1 MAQWYPG
8 FPPPGQQQAPFQQQP
23 QQQPPFAPQLG
34 PQPTGFPGP
43 RPPPQFQ
50 QGFLQ
55 TQPTGFPGPAL
66 QPPPPPQFL
75 QRTQTHSFLN
85 APPPQFSGLAPQQT
99 GFPAA
104 APLVAQPTGFV
115 DPRLRMM
122 TNTFMPVNTSAPYAP
137 SGAPQLAPQHGSNLQ
152 QSIIQHNQNRQGTPT
167 QQLSWAITKAEKKQ
181 YNAIFRVW
189 DASSSGF
196 LTGTTAL
203 EVFGTSG
210 LPKDELARIWYA
222 IFAPSAPFAPLTQ
235 SRTLADRDDRGKLNI
250 AEFHVAMALIYR
262 RALIISYVIPLLTP
276 IFRPQ
281 WHAHPR
287 YPPR

>member
-1 MAQWYPG
+1 MAQWANFQYTGYP
-8 FPPPGQQQAPFQQQP
+8 PQGQQQQQQLPQQFQQQP
-23 QQQPPFAPQLG
+23 PPFQQIP

-43 RPPPQFQ
+43 RPPQFQ
-50 QGFLQ
+50 LLQ
-55 TQPTGFPGPAL
+55 SQPTGFPGPAL
-66 QPPPPPQFL
+66 QPLQPPQPPQFL

-85 APPPQFSGLAPQQT
+85 APPPLSGLAPQPT

-104 APLVAQPTGFV
+104 APLVAQPTGFI

-122 TNTFMPVNTSAPYAP
+122 TSTFMPVNTSAPYAP
-137 SGAPQLAPQHGSNLQ
+137 SGAPQLAPQQGSNLQ

-167 QQLSWAITKAEKKQ
+167 QNLSWAITKAEKKQ

-189 DASSSGF
+189 DSSSSGF

-222 IFAPSAPFAPLTQ
+222 ISRSA
-235 SRTLADRDDRGKLNI
+235 
-250 AEFHVAMALIYR
+250 ALLPY
-262 RALIISYVIPLLTP
+262 
-276 IFRPQ
+276 
-281 WHAHPR
+281 
-287 YPPR
+287 